1 LEINKN
7 NKQNRDT
14 KSTQSGEGKIEIV

>member
-1 LEINKN
+1 LEIHKN

-14 KSTQSGEGKIEIV
+14 KSTQAGESKIEFV